1 MAQET
6 LKGLLQYVLITLPL
20 DDQVWFAQQME
31 ENIRQKQKEIDD
43 SIRKQLIASAEEGVS
58 EIERGESF
66 TNEEVLARMN
76 QLVERRFAEAV

>member
-43 SIRKQLIASAEEGVS
+43 SIRKQLIASAEDGVA

>member
-6 LKGLLQYVLITLPL
+6 LNGLLQYVLITLPL

-31 ENIRQKQKEIDD
+31 ENIRRKQTEVDD
-43 SIRKQLIASAEEGVS
+43 RIRQQLIASAEKGVA
-58 EIERGESF
+58 EIERGECF

-76 QLVERRFAEAV
+76 QLVERHLAEAV